1 MSNAYARMAR
11 ESATVMHKTQDYDNP
26 PMNGIWG
33 KTELPA
39 LRDKTDVKE
48 VSSFLSTHRPVNCL
62 FSCGLTSDCDR

>member
-11 ESATVMHKTQDYDNP
+11 KSATVMHKTQDYFNP

-33 KTELPA
+33 KIELPA

-48 VSSFLSTHRPVNCL
+48 VSGYSAPITPSIACFPAI
-62 FSCGLTSDCDR
+62 

>member
-11 ESATVMHKTQDYDNP
+11 KSATVMHKTQDYLNP

-33 KTELPA
+33 KIELPA

-48 VSSFLSTHRPVNCL
+48 VSSHSAPITPSIACFPTI
-62 FSCGLTSDCDR
+62 